1 MAEDHAQ
8 LASIPNGSL
17 LCNSSS
23 MEKKI
28 GIQSVG
34 GNLDKEENYGKPL
47 LPGTTVREWDKQG
60 TAEDLSNESTTHLE
74 EVRAGKAKE
83 MCGDQMS
90 MEEGRTGKQEKEEEE
105 ITGNDG
111 QVSRNETMSEERY
124 RSEDQKGQRMRKY
137 EEDVRKELVVI
148 IKDEERLTVKEE
160 KESENRQVVQKKVK
174 QDEEGGNVI
183 TTGEDCGAQTEE
195 EEEIKIHNKENS
207 LRPIT
212 NKESRSGNEQEDEEK
227 VPGQDKEEVYLGT
240 KEDEDRIEILNEE
253 SGICPLIDKD
263 CRGDNK
269 QEDEEKVTGK
279 GEEKSG
285 GIAGRC
291 TESTKGLKRA
301 TITKGE
307 PTTDDN
313 KQEKQQKVPVNDD
326 DEEIGRVAE
335 VGLDQNGGET
345 KLEKCKEQ
353 SGKQTLTKEE
363 SAKENKQEEEQKV
376 PVKND
381 EEIGKMA
388 EEGLDQN
395 KKEIK
400 LEKYN
405 EQSRKEAFV
414 KDEPTED
421 NKQEEHQKVPV
432 TDNEEIVRVV
442 EDSLDQ
448 NEGETKLE
456 KCNEQSGKVALI
468 TDRKKQEDGQQVP
481 EDYEENRK
489 VQEQCLDQKEIQTD
503 NQQSEKGS
511 INQYAYTEENKQ
523 EDEKVVHEKSEG
535 ESRIFTEHG
544 LNQNEDKDKVKNLN
558 EESEQERVTE
568 DRGTAKNKE
577 EDEQNVPGKTEKVSE
592 NMTKVCFGKKE
603 EFKSSNKESEVKT
616 LNDEDC
622 SSWNEKQDLEKVTG
636 SERLTEECQGQYDRK
651 EEVKTHWEES
661 GTGTPGKEEDTD
673 EGMVPRKKE
682 EESEKTENCEGE
694 DVEKPGIKHNLQE
707 RGRETQTNTEKT
719 CQNEQEDTEKKP
731 ENDEKESE
739 KDKEECLDQIEGKH
753 EVKTPNEENGQGAA
767 TKDEHTDENKQED
780 EQKVPETDKGERGR
794 NTHMCL
800 DETKKHKEVNERE
813 TKVVKEKHGIQNQEE
828 EEEEDMDTGDT
839 AKERRREITEKLEGQ
854 NEDDSDTKKQDKES
868 CQEVLTVNKKD
879 NQSGKELEMSEE
891 KCAAQKK
898 EEQVAVEERRL
909 KNEDGEITDECDEE
923 CRKEKNL
930 SEVDVHKEESDREG
944 HHESTKK
951 EFGNEM
957 KLEDQVDTGEVK
969 WEEENNMEE
978 LKLWGSKSEDV
989 SREPGKEKGRE
1000 SKVEHEEGGEDGQ
1013 GQLEWHTV
1021 VCTASR
1027 GEGHDPKNKG
1037 NDKEREVWSRPK
1049 EQKMG
1054 AEHSEGEPKAEPDII
1069 KSKKYK
1075 AAEEG
1080 TRVGST
1086 DPQVVITSEQV
1097 KGPAE
1102 EISPVSTKDS
1112 EGPLALSK
1120 SDLSENGEDEQLHP
1134 RGSQAEALAVD
1145 RLGDPQE
1152 WDISLYVKAG
1162 SDGESIGNCP
1172 FSQRL
1177 FMILWLK
1184 GVIFNVTTVDL
1195 KRKPADLQDLA
1206 PGTNP
1211 PFMTFNGEVKTDVN
1225 KIEEFLEEKLA
1236 PPKYPKL
1243 TATHPE
1249 SNSAGNDVFAKFS
1262 AYVKNTRKDVHE
1274 NLEKALLR
1282 ALRKLDDYL
1291 VTPLPEE
1298 IDADNMEE
1306 LSVSKRRY
1314 LDGDELT
1321 LADCNLLPKLHII
1334 KIVAKKYRNFEIPK
1348 EMTGIW
1354 RYLTNAYQR
1363 PEFTNTCPAE
1373 REIELAYLHVAK
1385 KIK

>member
-1 MAEDHAQ
+1 MAEDHMQ

-23 MEKKI
+23 IEKKI
-28 GIQSVG
+28 GIQSAG
-34 GNLDKEENYGKPL
+34 GNLDKEENCGKPL

-60 TAEDLSNESTTHLE
+60 TAEDLSNESTTCLE

-83 MCGDQMS
+83 MSGDQMS
-90 MEEGRTGKQEKEEEE
+90 MEEEGIGKQEKEEEE

-111 QVSRNETMSEERY
+111 QVSRYETMSEEEY
-124 RSEDQKGQRMRKY
+124 RSEDQEGQRMRKY
-137 EEDVRKELVVI
+137 EEDGRKELVVI
-148 IKDEERLTVKEE
+148 IEDEGRLTGKEE
-160 KESENRQVVQKKVK
+160 KESENRQIVQKKIK

-183 TTGEDCGAQTEE
+183 TTGEDCGAPTEE

-227 VPGQDKEEVYLGT
+227 VPGQNLGT
-240 KEDEDRIEILNEE
+240 KEDEDRIKILNEE
-253 SGICPLIDKD
+253 RGICQLIDKD
-263 CRGDNK
+263 CRSDNK
-269 QEDEEKVTGK
+269 QEDEEKATGK
-279 GEEKSG
+279 GEEESG
-285 GIAGRC
+285 RIAGRC

-301 TITKGE
+301 TIIKSE

-313 KQEKQQKVPVNDD
+313 KQEEQQKVLVNDD

-335 VGLDQNGGET
+335 AVVDQNKGET

-353 SGKQTLTKEE
+353 SGKQTLTKKE

-376 PVKND
+376 PVKDD
-381 EEIGKMA
+381 EEIEKMA

-395 KKEIK
+395 KKETK
-400 LEKYN
+400 LEKCN
-405 EQSRKEAFV
+405 EQSGKEAFV

-432 TDNEEIVRVV
+432 TDDEEIVKVV
-442 EDSLDQ
+442 EEGLDQ

-456 KCNEQSGKVALI
+456 KCNEQSGKVLLV
-468 TDRKKQEDGQQVP
+468 TDRNKQEDGEQVQ
-481 EDYEENRK
+481 EDYEESSK
-489 VQEQCLDQKEIQTD
+489 VHEQCLDQKEIQTD

-511 INQYAYTEENKQ
+511 INPDEYTEENKQ
-523 EDEKVVHEKSEG
+523 EDEKVVHGKSEG
-535 ESRIFTEHG
+535 ESRIFTEQG
-544 LNQNEDKDKVKNLN
+544 LDQNEDKGKVKNLN
-558 EESEQERVTE
+558 EESKQERVTE

-577 EDEQNVPGKTEKVSE
+577 EDEQKVPGKTENVNEK
-592 NMTKVCFGKKE
+592 MTKVCFGKKE
-603 EFKSSNKESEVKT
+603 ELKSSNRESGVKM
-616 LNDEDC
+616 LKDEDC
-622 SSWNEKQDLEKVTG
+622 NSWNEKEDLEKVTG
-636 SERLTEECQGQYDRK
+636 SGEEESERITEECQGQNDSK
-651 EEVKTHWEES
+651 GEGKTHWKES
-661 GTGTPGKEEDTD
+661 GAGTPGKEEDTD
-673 EGMVPRKKE
+673 EEIVPRKKE

-694 DVEKPGIKHNLQE
+694 DVEKPEIKHNHEELG
-707 RGRETQTNTEKT
+707 RGMQTNDEKT

-739 KDKEECLDQIEGKH
+739 NVKEECLDQNKGKH
-753 EVKTPNEENGQGAA
+753 EVKTPNEESGQGAA
-767 TKDEHTDENKQED
+767 TKDEHTDENKLED

-794 NTHMCL
+794 NTHMCR
-800 DETKKHKEVNERE
+800 DETKKHKEVIERDV
-813 TKVVKEKHGIQNQEE
+813 KVVKEEHENQNQK
-828 EEEEDMDTGDT
+828 EEDMDIGDP
-839 AKERRREITEKLEGQ
+839 AKERREITEKHEGQ
-854 NEDDSDTKKQDKES
+854 NEDDRATKKQDKES

-891 KCAAQKK
+891 ECAAQKK
-898 EEQVAVEERRL
+898 EEQVAVEERGL
-909 KNEDGEITDECDEE
+909 KNEDGETTDECDEG

-951 EFGNEM
+951 EDGNEV
-957 KLEDQVDTGEVK
+957 KLEDRGDTGEVK

-978 LKLWGSKSEDV
+978 LKLRGSKSEDV
-989 SREPGKEKGRE
+989 SREPGKENGRE
-1000 SKVEHEEGGEDGQ
+1000 SKAVHLEYEKGGEGGQ

-1021 VCTASR
+1021 ACTASR

-1037 NDKEREVWSRPK
+1037 DDKEREVWSRSK

-1054 AEHSEGEPKAEPDII
+1054 AEHNEGEPKAEPDII

-1075 AAEEG
+1075 AAEDG
-1080 TRVGST
+1080 TWVGST

-1120 SDLSENGEDEQLHP
+1120 TDLSENGEDDQRHP
-1134 RGSQAEALAVD
+1134 RGSPAEALAVD
-1145 RLGDPQE
+1145 SLGDPQE

-1195 KRKPADLQDLA
+1195 KRILYPVTE
-1206 PGTNP
+1206 PISSI
-1211 PFMTFNGEVKTDVN
+1211 DVN
-1225 KIEEFLEEKLA
+1225 Q
-1236 PPKYPKL
+1236 
-1243 TATHPE
+1243 
-1249 SNSAGNDVFAKFS
+1249 GW
-1262 AYVKNTRKDVHE
+1262 
-1274 NLEKALLR
+1274 
-1282 ALRKLDDYL
+1282 
-1291 VTPLPEE
+1291 
-1298 IDADNMEE
+1298 
-1306 LSVSKRRY
+1306 
-1314 LDGDELT
+1314 
-1321 LADCNLLPKLHII
+1321 
-1334 KIVAKKYRNFEIPK
+1334 
-1348 EMTGIW
+1348 TG
-1354 RYLTNAYQR
+1354 R
-1363 PEFTNTCPAE
+1363 
-1373 REIELAYLHVAK
+1373 
-1385 KIK
+1385 